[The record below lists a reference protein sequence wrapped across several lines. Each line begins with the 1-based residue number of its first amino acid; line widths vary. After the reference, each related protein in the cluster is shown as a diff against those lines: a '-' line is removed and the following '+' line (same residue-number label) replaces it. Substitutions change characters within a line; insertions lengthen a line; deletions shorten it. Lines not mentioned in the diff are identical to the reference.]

1 MDGARALDRVE
12 LVERGG
18 RLARGYNGAAEGR
31 VLIEVAIECCAASR
45 SHWEC
50 RQVSHAVAL
59 AKLGLWRGVGAAIV
73 EAFAG
78 CVEAPVAMT
87 ADEAAVAELRE
98 SFSQL

>member
-1 MDGARALDRVE
+1 ME

-18 RLARGYNGAAEGR
+18 RLARGYNGAAEGKT
-31 VLIEVAIECCAASR
+31 LIQAALECCAASR
-45 SHWEC
+45 SQWEC

-59 AKLGLWRGVGAAIV
+59 ARLGLWRGVGAAIV

-78 CVEAPVAMT
+78 CVEAPMAMT
-87 ADEAAVAELRE
+87 VDDAVIADLRE